1 MESFLIRE
9 KNTLL
14 DYTELQ
20 LLPFVAPVCNAEVSI
35 VLFSKWKNLKETAW
49 PPLDW
54 QDWRFSKI
62 LLSPVCFHQ
71 SDNDI

>member
-1 MESFLIRE
+1 MLFRSTFVFVKTMESFLFRE

-35 VLFSKWKNLKETAW
+35 VLFSKSKNLKETA
-49 PPLDW
+49 
-54 QDWRFSKI
+54 
-62 LLSPVCFHQ
+62 
-71 SDNDI
+71 

>member
-1 MESFLIRE
+1 MESFLFRE

-35 VLFSKWKNLKETAW
+35 VLFSKSKNLKETA
-49 PPLDW
+49 
-54 QDWRFSKI
+54 
-62 LLSPVCFHQ
+62 
-71 SDNDI
+71 